1 MLRLQ
6 GTTCPQGA
14 TSGPWAGILS
24 VLSLF
29 ESQWGILGT
38 KTFPATASSFAS
50 VSFAVIAPLQL
61 REGMKSASALLPILP
76 RG

>member
-1 MLRLQ
+1 MAGSQPMLRLQ
-6 GTTCPQGA
+6 GTKSPQGA

-29 ESQWGILGT
+29 KSQWGILGT
-38 KTFPATASSFAS
+38 KTFPVTASSFAS

-61 REGMKSASALLPILP
+61 RE
-76 RG
+76 